1 MLKRIFFSFIIFVVA
16 FGDFT
21 GASRKPVKSK
31 SGMVVSASDLATLV
45 GTEILSKGGNAVD
58 AAVAVGFTLAV
69 TFPEAGNLGGGGFMV
84 IRLADG
90 TKTTIDFR
98 EKAPSLAHEKV
109 YLDSAG
115 NVIPRMSV
123 EGWTSSGTPG
133 SVAGL
138 LYALEKYGTMSLR
151 DVISPAIL
159 LAEDGFP
166 VSEELAAGLNFNK
179 AEFEKYPSSKK
190 IFVKENG
197 DWQAG
202 DYLIQ
207 EDLAKTLRAI
217 LENGAEGFYG
227 GWVADSIAEQSERGG
242 WGITRE
248 DLKNYKAVER
258 KPVVGFYRGYEIVSM
273 PPPSSGGVALIEAL
287 NALENFNVD
296 SLGWNSGAYVFKL
309 VEILKRVYADRSK
322 HLGDPDFYSVKTK
335 ELTDKN
341 YALQM
346 VEALTDTAVPSEFI
360 APAVFPP
367 HESEETTHFSVADAE
382 GNAVS
387 VTTTINSAYGNKIV
401 VDGCGFLM
409 NNEMDDFSVKPG
421 VPNQFGLLGSEANS
435 VQPGKR
441 MLSSMTPTIVLKND
455 SLFMVIGSPGGSTII
470 TTVLQCIV
478 NAIDFKM
485 NISEAIAA
493 PRFHHQW
500 FPDEIYRE
508 RFALVRDVENFLK
521 SKGEKLGS
529 VRRLGYAQGIIYD
542 VKTGTFYGASDP
554 RGEGLAAGA
563 DDN

>member
-1 MLKRIFFSFIIFVVA
+1 MLTRIFFSVLFLLSLSSGFY
-16 FGDFT
+16 
-21 GASRKPVKSK
+21 GAARKPVKSK
-31 SGMVVSASDLATLV
+31 RGMVVSASDLATLV
-45 GTEILSKGGNAVD
+45 GVDVLSKGGNAID

-84 IRLADG
+84 IRLEDG

-98 EKAPSLAHEKV
+98 EKAPSIAHEKV

-115 NVIPRMSV
+115 NVIEGMSTH
-123 EGWTSSGTPG
+123 GWTSSGVPG

-138 LYALEKYGTMSLR
+138 LYALEKYGTMELSEVLA
-151 DVISPAIL
+151 PAIA
-159 LAEDGFP
+159 LARDGFP
-166 VSEELAAGLNFNK
+166 ISESLAESLNLNR

-190 IFVKENG
+190 VFVKEDGPWNEG
-197 DWQAG
+197 DF
-202 DYLIQ
+202 LIQ
-207 EDLAKTLRAI
+207 EDLAKTLEEI
-217 LENGAEGFYG
+217 LKNGKSGFYEG
-227 GWVADSIAEQSERGG
+227 RIADSIEAQSVRNG

-248 DLKNYKAVER
+248 DLRNYEPVER
-258 KPVVGFYRGYEIVSM
+258 EPVIGNYRGYEIVSM
-273 PPPSSGGVALIEAL
+273 PPPSSGGTALVEIL
-287 NALENFNVD
+287 NALEHFNVD
-296 SLGWNSGAYVFKL
+296 SLGWNSGAYVFTL
-309 VEILKRVYADRSK
+309 VEILKHVYADRSK
-322 HLGDPDFYSVKTK
+322 HLGDPDFYPVKTK

-341 YALQM
+341 YALKI
-346 VEALTDTAVPSEFI
+346 VEAIADTAVPSELI
-360 APAVFPP
+360 APAVFAPK
-367 HESEETTHFSVADAE
+367 ESEETTHYSVADAE

-401 VDGCGFLM
+401 VNGCGFLM

-478 NAIDFKM
+478 NVIDFKM

-500 FPDEIYRE
+500 FPDEIFRE
-508 RFALVRDVENFLK
+508 RFALVKDVENFLE
-521 SKGEKLGS
+521 SKGEHLGTI
-529 VRRLGYAQGIIYD
+529 RRLGYAQGITYD

-554 RGEGLAAGA
+554 RGDGLAAGE
-563 DDN
+563 